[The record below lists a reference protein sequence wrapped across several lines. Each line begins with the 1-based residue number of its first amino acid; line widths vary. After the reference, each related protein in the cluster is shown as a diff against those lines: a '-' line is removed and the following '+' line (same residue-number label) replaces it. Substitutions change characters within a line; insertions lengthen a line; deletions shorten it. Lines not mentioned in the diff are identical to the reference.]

1 MYQLFKLKNK
11 ILIFFTLLLLG
22 VGDIAY
28 AINYEGTTDNP
39 GPTDFL
45 VPFARLFNL
54 MLMVAGGA
62 LIIML
67 LYGAIK
73 LSMALGKP
81 MEFQGA
87 QKTFTYAIVGFG
99 IVAGF
104 FAIWL
109 IITNALGISSF
120 SSPSAIFESMR
131 STINEFLEAGQVL
144 N

>member
-1 MYQLFKLKNK
+1 MYRLSNLKDK
-11 ILIFFTLLLLG
+11 ILIFLTILLLG

-28 AINYEGTTDNP
+28 SLDYEGTADDPT
-39 GPTDFL
+39 PTDFL
-45 VPFARLFNL
+45 VPIARIFNL

-87 QKTFTYAIVGFG
+87 QKTFTYAIVGFA

-109 IITNALGISSF
+109 IITNALGISAF
-120 SSPSAIFESMR
+120 SSPGAIFQSMR
-131 STINEFLEAGQVL
+131 DSINIFLEEGQVYE
-144 N
+144 